1 MITMGKLMTEAMRY
15 YRDRV
20 PKVRGFPFAVALF
33 PDLRPCGPRLE
44 APEAANQPQ
53 IASLVA

>member
-1 MITMGKLMTEAMRY
+1 MITMGKLMTKGIRY
-15 YRDRV
+15 YGGRV

-44 APEAANQPQ
+44 VPEAANQPQ